1 MRHLGWYG
9 ALLGLLVPILGLGLG
24 LSAAAN
30 RLAFA
35 GWGLAMTPLV
45 TVALRRGFEA
55 WRGVP
60 GIVVRVA
67 PVVAAGFAVLAWL
80 VARHREI
87 TELGLRA
94 LLGANPGTALAADP
108 QSYWV
113 LAGLAALAW
122 GTALLW
128 PHRPTESPDRTSD

>member
-1 MRHLGWYG
+1 MSHYGWYG
-9 ALLGLLVPILGLGLG
+9 ALLGLLVPVLLLAFG

-35 GWGLAMTPLV
+35 GWGLAMTPLL

-60 GIVVRVA
+60 GIIVRVA
-67 PVVAAGFAVLAWL
+67 PVLAVGFAVLAWL
-80 VARHREI
+80 VERHREI
-87 TELGLRA
+87 TDLGLRA

-108 QSYWV
+108 DTYLV
-113 LAGLAALAW
+113 LAGLAALVW
-122 GTALLW
+122 GAVLIW
-128 PHRPTESPDRTSD
+128 PRRPLSANN

>member
-1 MRHLGWYG
+1 MTHYGWYG
-9 ALLGLLVPILGLGLG
+9 ALLGALVPILVLAFG

-35 GWGLAMTPLV
+35 GWGLVMTPLLV
-45 TVALRRGFEA
+45 IALRRGFEA

-60 GIVVRVA
+60 GVVVRVA
-67 PVVAAGFAVLAWL
+67 PVLVAGFAVLAWL
-80 VARHREI
+80 VTRHREI
-87 TELGLRA
+87 TDLGLRA

-108 QSYWV
+108 ASYWA

-122 GTALLW
+122 GAALLW
-128 PHRPTESPDRTSD
+128 PARTNRTT